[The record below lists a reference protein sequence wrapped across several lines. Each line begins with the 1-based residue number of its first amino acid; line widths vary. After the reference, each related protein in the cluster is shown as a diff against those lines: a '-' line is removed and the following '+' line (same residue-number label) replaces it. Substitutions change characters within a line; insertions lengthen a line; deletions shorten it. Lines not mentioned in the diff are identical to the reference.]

1 MNYASLSLQGMDVD
15 WPYQRRLLGDTLTYN
30 CPMSTTTWK
39 TYATSQQVIMT
50 TAFTAEKIL
59 GDSSSAVTFQQ

>member
-1 MNYASLSLQGMDVD
+1 MDVD

-30 CPMSTTTWK
+30 CPSSMTTWK

-50 TAFTAEKIL
+50 KAFTAEEIHR
-59 GDSSSAVTFQQ
+59 DSSFAVTF